1 MKKNSGPFHT
11 GARSSTKDKQRKT
24 NRIYNISITVVI
36 VLILIVGAS
45 ILFSKDETKQAST
58 TPPKEA
64 STQPTDKG
72 DTGTSKAEDKDSS
85 SASDDSNTEENGE
98 KNADSGTEET
108 GQDDSTVI
116 LESED
121 ENAENTETSD
131 SPDSVG
137 TTQTSN
143 AEVTNFD
150 KGSNNWAEME
160 SAVAQGAG
168 ISTDNMTVLWLGNG
182 GAPGKAVGTVSAKD
196 TKQVYSVN
204 IEWVEGSGWKP
215 VKVEK
220 K

>member
-36 VLILIVGAS
+36 VLILIVGGS

-58 TPPKEA
+58 TPAKEA

-85 SASDDSNTEENGE
+85 SANDDSNTEENGE
-98 KNADSGTEET
+98 KNADSGIEET
-108 GQDDSTVI
+108 GQDDSTVN

-121 ENAENTETSD
+121 ENDVNTNTSD
-131 SPDSVG
+131 SADSVG
-137 TTQTSN
+137 TTQSSN

-150 KGSNNWAEME
+150 KGSNNWTEME
-160 SAVAQGAG
+160 NAVAQGAG